1 MRLWLPH
8 DPGHFLEDA
17 ARRELVAA
25 ARGSLEAPPRE
36 SAGLSVRFR
45 FVHELPEG
53 PLEVRPELPRAP
65 RLLGLVL
72 LWSYALE
79 GVLWLDNE
87 QIAQAYVRREWG
99 RAGGLEVSL

>member
-8 DPGHFLEDA
+8 DPGQHLEDA

-25 ARGSLEAPPRE
+25 ARSSLETGPRTG
-36 SAGLSVRFR
+36 AGLSVRFR
-45 FVHELPEG
+45 FVHELPAG
-53 PLEVRPELPRAP
+53 PLAVAPELPRTP

-72 LWSYALE
+72 FWSYALE

-87 QIAQAYVRREWG
+87 QLAQVYVRREWG
-99 RAGGLEVSL
+99 RAAGLEVSL